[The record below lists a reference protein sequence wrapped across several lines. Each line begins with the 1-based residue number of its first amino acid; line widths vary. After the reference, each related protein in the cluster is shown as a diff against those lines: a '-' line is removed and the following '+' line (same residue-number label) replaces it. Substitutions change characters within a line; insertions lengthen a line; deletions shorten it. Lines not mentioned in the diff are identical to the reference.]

1 MDQRSMCGWGQS
13 QLRRRRVHRESD
25 YLVNFS
31 TACLCGLVRQRI
43 LGLRDAQDGSSGR
56 QLPAV
61 GRSMACWRSLDLW

>member
-1 MDQRSMCGWGQS
+1 MGGASRNFGEGGYIE
-13 QLRRRRVHRESD
+13 RV
-25 YLVNFS
+25 VNFS